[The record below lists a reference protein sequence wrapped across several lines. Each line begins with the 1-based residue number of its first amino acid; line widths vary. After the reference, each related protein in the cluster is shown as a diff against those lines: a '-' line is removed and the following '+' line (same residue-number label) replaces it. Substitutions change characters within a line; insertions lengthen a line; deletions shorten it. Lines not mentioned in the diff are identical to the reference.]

1 MSVNKV
7 MMMIV
12 QQVLLMSYTI
22 QVLEGL
28 IVIWGYERMVNKS
41 IGRMCHSC
49 CPWKYLLAMKHLT
62 RYEV

>member
-41 IGRMCHSC
+41 IGRMCHSG
-49 CPWKYLLAMKHLT
+49 CPWK
-62 RYEV
+62 